1 MKMLM
6 LFSCAVQRNSALL
19 VLLLATTGLAI
30 FAQTSA
36 TPQITSGNSVTF
48 TVGVPGTFTI
58 TSTSSPVITKTGVLS
73 GGGFFTANADGTAT
87 IAGTPALGSGG
98 SYPITISASNG
109 IQPDMQQCFVLTI
122 SESAMNGQ
130 FIYAAH
136 NDGTITVHDVN
147 NSHSLVK
154 TINVFSVAGANL
166 RGAAAAMP
174 TARFYLFYNVNQ
186 EGHIACVDLSNDSLI
201 WDQIVHTP
209 GIDRGEVTPDGQ
221 KLYVPTWED
230 DPNSPYELVLDA
242 GTGNLLS
249 TIAMPSRT
257 HDTLCS
263 LDGTKVFMENKA
275 GVDHRVRVVSSVNDQ
290 VVLATDQFSG
300 IVQPFAVT
308 ADNRFLIANVIGT
321 YGFQYADLATGRIVG
336 TALFVGTTY
345 NGSWPHGIGM
355 TPDQHEAWVCDRG
368 PGNHFVHV
376 FNITSLPPR
385 QTHLVTL
392 PNDNPSWLTFTI
404 EGRYCY
410 VTSSKAADQFT
421 TIVSTST
428 YQMVGAIPAS
438 PELLEV
444 DFTNGGVTA
453 VGSQYGVG
461 RDPTAT
467 PPPFPSPTPTPADL
481 KVTVTDF
488 KTTVPAGQKD
498 TYTIKVTNL
507 GPSSVTGATVVDI
520 FPAIFTA
527 VTFTATATNGA
538 SGFTASGTG
547 NINDIV
553 TLPANSSVTYKAT
566 GKVSPSANGV
576 LSNTATVTLP
586 KGANDPNPANN
597 TATDTSTITH
607 KADLKVTVNDNKTT
621 AVAGQE
627 NTYTI
632 VVTNIGPSNVSGA
645 VINDTF
651 PSTFTGVKYTATQT
665 GGASGFTASGSGNI
679 NDTVTM
685 PSSSKITYKATGTIS
700 ASATDSISNT
710 ATVTVP
716 NGVTD
721 PIPANNS
728 ATDTDTL

>member
-1 MKMLM
+1 M
-6 LFSCAVQRNSALL
+6 QRIASSLAL
-19 VLLLATTGLAI
+19 VLATTGLAI
-30 FAQTSA
+30 FAQTLA
-36 TPQITSGNSVTF
+36 IFAQMPAAPQITSGNSVTF
-48 TVGVPGTFTI
+48 TAGVPGTFTI
-58 TSTSSPVITKTGVLS
+58 TSPGSPAIIETGALP
-73 GGGFFTANADGTAT
+73 GGVFFVDNGDGTAT
-87 IAGTPALGSGG
+87 LAGTPALGFAR
-98 SYPITISASNG
+98 SYPLTIAAFNG
-109 IQPDMQQCFVLTI
+109 IQPDAQQNFLLTI
-122 SESAMNGQ
+122 SATAMNGQ
-130 FIYAAH
+130 FIYAPH
-136 NDGTITVHDVN
+136 SDGTITVHDIN
-147 NSHSLVK
+147 NSHGLVK
-154 TINVFSVAGANL
+154 TLNVVSLAGANL

-174 TARFYLFYNVNQ
+174 TARLYLFHNLNE
-186 EGHIACVDLSNDSLI
+186 EGHIACVDLTNDSLI
-201 WDQIVHTP
+201 WDRVVHTP
-209 GIDRGEVTPDGQ
+209 GVDRGDVTPDGQ
-221 KLYVPTWED
+221 KLYVPTWES

-242 GTGNLLS
+242 VTGNLLS

-263 LDGTKVFMENKA
+263 LDGTKVFMENKD
-275 GVDHRVRVVSSVNDQ
+275 GLDQRVRVVSTTDDQ
-290 VVLATDQFSG
+290 VVLATDQFTG
-300 IVQPFAVT
+300 IVQPFVVT

-321 YGFQYADLATGRIVG
+321 YGFQYADLATGRIVRS
-336 TALFVGTTY
+336 ALFVGTTY

-385 QTHLVTL
+385 QTYLVTL

-404 EGRYCY
+404 DGRYCY

-488 KTTVPAGQKD
+488 KTTIAAGQKD
-498 TYTIKVTNL
+498 TYTIKVTNA
-507 GPSSVTGATVVDI
+507 GPSSATGATVVDN
-520 FPAIFTA
+520 FPAIFTP
-527 VTFTATATNGA
+527 VTFTATGTAGA

-547 NINDIV
+547 NINDAL
-553 TLPANSSVTYKAT
+553 TLPATSSVSYKAT

-621 AVAGQE
+621 AVAGQK

-651 PSTFTGVKYTATQT
+651 PSTFTGVTYTATQT

-679 NDTVTM
+679 NNTVTM

-700 ASATDSISNT
+700 ASATDSISDS
-710 ATVTVP
+710 VTVAGP
-716 NGVTD
+716 SGVTD
-721 PIPANNS
+721 PIPSNNS

>member
-1 MKMLM
+1 MLM

-48 TVGVPGTFTI
+48 TVGLPGTFTI

-73 GGGFFTANADGTAT
+73 GRVFFTANADGTAT

-109 IQPDMQQCFVLTI
+109 IQPDMQQNFVLTI

-136 NDGTITVHDVN
+136 NDGTITVHDIN

-154 TINVFSVAGANL
+154 TINVFSLAGANL

-209 GIDRGEVTPDGQ
+209 GVDRGEVTPDGQ

-263 LDGTKVFMENKA
+263 LDGTKVFMENKN
-275 GVDHRVRVVSSVNDQ
+275 GVDHRVRVVSTANDQ
-290 VVLATDQFSG
+290 VISATDQFDG
-300 IVQPFAVT
+300 IIQPFAVT
-308 ADNRFLIANVIGT
+308 ADNSFLIANVIGT
-321 YGFQYADLATGRIVG
+321 YGFQYADLITGRIVG

-368 PGNHFVHV
+368 TGNHFVHV
-376 FNITSLPPR
+376 FDITSLPPQ

-404 EGRYCY
+404 DGRYCY
-410 VTSSKAADQFT
+410 VTGSKAAGQYT

-428 YQMVGAIPAS
+428 YQMIGALPAS
-438 PELLEV
+438 QELLEV
-444 DFTNGGVTA
+444 DFTDGNITA
-453 VGSQYGVG
+453 VGSQFGVG
-461 RDPTAT
+461 RNPTAT

-481 KVTVTDF
+481 KVTVTDS
-488 KTTVPAGQKD
+488 KTTIAAGQKD
-498 TYTIKVTNL
+498 TYTIKVTNA
-507 GPSSVTGATVVDI
+507 GPSNVTGATVVDN
-520 FPAIFTA
+520 FPAIFAA
-527 VTFTATATNGA
+527 VTFTATGTNGA

-547 NINDIV
+547 NINDTL
-553 TLPANSSVTYKAT
+553 TLPASSSVTYKAT
-566 GKVSPSANGV
+566 GKLNSSASGT
-576 LSNTATVTLP
+576 LSNTAAVTP
-586 KGANDPNPANN
+586 PNGANDPNSANN
-597 TATDTSTITH
+597 SATDTDTITY
-607 KADLKVTVNDNKTT
+607 KADLKVTVNDGKTA
-621 AVAGQE
+621 AVAGQK

-632 VVTNIGPSNVSGA
+632 AVTNIGPSNVSGA
-645 VINDTF
+645 VINDSF
-651 PSTFTGVKYTATQT
+651 PSTFNGVTYTATQT

-679 NDTVTM
+679 NNTVKM
-685 PSSSKITYKATGTIS
+685 PSGSKITYKATGTIS
-700 ASATDSISNT
+700 ASATGSISNT